1 MSADAGTIQP
11 GPVRGRPAKG
21 RLAKYG
27 LRTIALGYLFALLL
41 IPVVL
46 IFFKA
51 FDDGVAH
58 AWESVTTPGGA
69 ARVLPDDPDRGD
81 RGAVEHRVRN
91 RLRARAW
98 CARSSAARRS

>member
-58 AWESVTTPGGA
+58 AWESVTTPEALHAFYLTILIAAIAVPLNTVFGIAGA
-69 ARVLPDDPDRGD
+69 LVLVRPKFRG
-81 RGAVEHRVRN
+81 
-91 RLRARAW
+91 
-98 CARSSAARRS
+98 